1 MMRASLVSPALDR
14 FRQYSTAARMGAK
27 VPRRWTRMTASHSST
42 VMFTSIRSRRMPAL
56 LTRTSRPPKVSTAV
70 AISRCAPSTSE
81 TSSPLATA
89 SPPMALISST
99 TSPAGPSDRPLPST
113 SAPRS
118 LTTIL
123 APWLANSMA
132 WARPMPRPDP
142 VMTTTRPS
150 LMPAMVSDSLSGWF
164 TAVISSAQRLR
175 TV

>member
-42 VMFTSIRSRRMPAL
+42 VMLTSIRSRRMPAL

-99 TSPAGPSDRPLPST
+99 TSPAGPLGPTAAVHLGPEVVDHDLGT
-113 SAPRS
+113 
-118 LTTIL
+118 L
-123 APWLANSMA
+123 AGELDGVGPADA
-132 WARPMPRPDP
+132 TARR
-142 VMTTTRPS
+142 R
-150 LMPAMVSDSLSGWF
+150 
-164 TAVISSAQRLR
+164 
-175 TV
+175 